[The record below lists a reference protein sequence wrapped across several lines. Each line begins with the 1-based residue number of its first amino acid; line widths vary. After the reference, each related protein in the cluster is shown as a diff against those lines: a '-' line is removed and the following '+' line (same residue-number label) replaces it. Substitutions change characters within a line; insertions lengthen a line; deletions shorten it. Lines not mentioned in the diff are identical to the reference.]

1 MLIASF
7 VCDWLLLIH
16 CQSRSVMPNHDCIND
31 GNNNN
36 MYLCANMFGKL
47 SHCMCVPWWLWS
59 ERAFAISHSDSASIW
74 NGLINMYE
82 SKIQLIGKCVSMNA
96 ARESTSVR
104 KIGNVISIIPYMI
117 SLNVLLN
124 STWRILAHST
134 HFHYLHVIRKPFD
147 ESISILHSFFIL
159 WIEFSRLILHFSLSF
174 HLFMNIHLIVYVNI
188 ELREFSARIARLIAI
203 HTQCA
208 SDIFFSPNEQL
219 VQCTQ
224 DVGMDRISADLLSKS
239 KQAKKMY
246 NLRVYTLTH
255 THSLL
260 SHKHSGRLIALPF
273 YQFVIRSIER
283 LSLQWRV
290 NAMLI
295 LSCHCSNTQRWNK
308 YYLRDRNFRR
318 YVSAIEFRCQSIYRS
333 IFSEWIFQTQFV
345 HILFE
350 EIVYFFQEFLI
361 QFYSCDAICIHRFK
375 LHRELLQ

>member
-159 WIEFSRLILHFSLSF
+159 WLSTHSPFFSIVSF
-174 HLFMNIHLIVYVNI
+174 IHEYSPNC
-188 ELREFSARIARLIAI
+188 LREYRIKRIFCSHSATHRHSHTMCNRIFFFTKRATGPM
-203 HTQCA
+203 HTRCGYG
-208 SDIFFSPNEQL
+208 SDI
-219 VQCTQ
+219 C
-224 DVGMDRISADLLSKS
+224 RSA
-239 KQAKKMY
+239 
-246 NLRVYTLTH
+246 
-255 THSLL
+255 
-260 SHKHSGRLIALPF
+260 
-273 YQFVIRSIER
+273 
-283 LSLQWRV
+283 LQ
-290 NAMLI
+290 
-295 LSCHCSNTQRWNK
+295 K
-308 YYLRDRNFRR
+308 
-318 YVSAIEFRCQSIYRS
+318 
-333 IFSEWIFQTQFV
+333 
-345 HILFE
+345 
-350 EIVYFFQEFLI
+350 
-361 QFYSCDAICIHRFK
+361 
-375 LHRELLQ
+375 